1 MLSGSIIF
9 FLLSTA
15 AYSQV
20 EAEVSCACDMVRHW
34 KPHSLAKLNTENDSS
49 SFFSTSTWTHCY
61 NQSSILCFVRAMAEV
76 LGSAS
81 AVLALMGAAN
91 TAVSTFITF
100 FRGVRNVDETVSA
113 FVRETQTHLLLIE
126 AITQKMNEIPAS
138 SKQDAWLSPLW
149 KPMKTTLRECRELVE
164 ELTTLFQ
171 KLNKETGNGVL
182 QNSWAQLRL
191 QFFKKDD
198 IAALRAKIAAQQDN
212 FQMAMVAMNWWV
224 TNESNC
230 RINIL
235 IFVGFRGLIRILTP
249 ESWRSLLSN
258 SMRSWI
264 SCRMR

>member
-1 MLSGSIIF
+1 
-9 FLLSTA
+9 
-15 AYSQV
+15 
-20 EAEVSCACDMVRHW
+20 
-34 KPHSLAKLNTENDSS
+34 
-49 SFFSTSTWTHCY
+49 
-61 NQSSILCFVRAMAEV
+61 MAEV

-212 FQMAMVAMNWWV
+212 FQMAMVAMNW
-224 TNESNC
+224 
-230 RINIL
+230 
-235 IFVGFRGLIRILTP
+235 
-249 ESWRSLLSN
+249 
-258 SMRSWI
+258 
-264 SCRMR
+264 